1 MRVIAGEFR
10 GRRLVAPAGLETRP
24 SASRLRE
31 ALFSALGRVVVGVR
45 VVDLFAGSG
54 ALGIESL
61 SRGAAHAT
69 FVDSDTRALA
79 AVRRNLD
86 ALGLG
91 PDRAT
96 VVRLD
101 AWRWIERF
109 DPATPGP
116 RVVLADPPYAE
127 DAAGRLLPRA
137 ARWVQ
142 SGALDAFVLEHPA
155 RTEVGLE
162 DPAIRVR
169 TRVHGRGAFTIV
181 EAAPSSA
188 GGRS

>member
-31 ALFSALGRVVVGVR
+31 ALFSALGRAVVGVS

-61 SRGAAHAT
+61 SRGAAHVT
-69 FVDSDTRALA
+69 FVESDARALA
-79 AVRRNLD
+79 VVRRNLEG
-86 ALGLG
+86 LGIG

-96 VVRLD
+96 VLRLD
-101 AWRWIERF
+101 AWNWIERF
-109 DPATPGP
+109 EAEPSGA
-116 RVVLADPPYAE
+116 RVVLADPPYAD
-127 DAAGRLLPRA
+127 DAVGRLLPRA

-142 SGALDAFVLEHPA
+142 SGLLDAFVLEHPA
-155 RTEVGLE
+155 GAEVGLE
-162 DPAIRVR
+162 DPAIRLR